1 MILDLWSTIHHFYL
15 NPFLDAEQEFIQAS
29 GWLMINNYTWY
40 DTSQSGIIDN

>member
-1 MILDLWSTIHHFYL
+1 MLK
-15 NPFLDAEQEFIQAS
+15 QEFIQAS